1 MPTLKLQVGRRSDSA
16 SPRRATAIFVIVFSA
31 FMVAGRQVS
40 GVHWATDIVGS
51 VLLAG
56 ALYMLYRGAVEAY
69 DARLAVFIATRQPYA
84 GIICFAL
91 LVAKFLLLS
100 GRDS

>member
-31 FMVAGRQVS
+31 FMVAGRLVS
-40 GVHWATDIVGS
+40 GAHWATDIVGS

-56 ALYMLYRGAVEAY
+56 ALFMLYRCAV
-69 DARLAVFIATRQPYA
+69 DASD
-84 GIICFAL
+84 
-91 LVAKFLLLS
+91 AKCTS
-100 GRDS
+100 KQEN